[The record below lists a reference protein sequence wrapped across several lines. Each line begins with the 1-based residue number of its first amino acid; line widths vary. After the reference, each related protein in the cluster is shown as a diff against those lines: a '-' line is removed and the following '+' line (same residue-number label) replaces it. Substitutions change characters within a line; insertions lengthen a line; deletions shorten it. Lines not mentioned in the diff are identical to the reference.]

1 MSSSEGERPG
11 IGPAV
16 GPNGFANPGACLAF
30 SETRRAC
37 SMSRTLASPL
47 TKFAAVPKRPWVTS
61 LPMLATVLPCEV
73 ACDPVGVRAR

>member
-16 GPNGFANPGACLAF
+16 GPNGFATPGGCLAF
-30 SETRRAC
+30 NEARRAL

-47 TKFAAVPKRPWVTS
+47 TKFATMPRRPSVTS
-61 LPMLATVLPCEV
+61 LPMLATVLPW
-73 ACDPVGVRAR
+73 DVGL